1 MARKI
6 DTTSKFLSSE
16 EIKELANC
24 VKDPFYFSNFV
35 NVVHP
40 VRGKVRFELYPYQRS
55 VLYQFLKNR
64 FNIILKFRQAGIT
77 ELISLYCLWLAMY
90 HPNKKINIISI
101 KDTVAKKVLKKIKYM
116 YKNLPFH
123 LQTPIV
129 NGRSGEYGTAEEVEF
144 SNGSFIASIPTTED
158 AGRSEGLSLLVIDE
172 AAIIRWA
179 SAIWA
184 SSFPTLSCV
193 IRRTKILVRETKGK
207 DKGKAKYIKI
217 GDISPKSGQ
226 VDISELGLEAFTHNG
241 NWKPI
246 THSVYKGKIETWK
259 IVDEYGNQLDAT
271 PAHRLLTPYGWKT
284 VKEVINNNLQI
295 LRLNFHGPVEP
306 TKTVPPSKEVI
317 KPILGFDG
325 YYVSNLGKV
334 YRMKRHGLKEMTQ
347 RLNRDGYFRVGLRNG
362 KKRETGSLINQ
373 GKSKI
378 FQKSVSR
385 LVAEAFIG
393 DIPDGFQVDHIN
405 CVRTD
410 NYSTNLQIITVS
422 DNVGKSFSH
431 SLNANIG
438 TQTGKKMP
446 NLEVVGRI
454 IEELSNG
461 NTSSVSIANKLS
473 VELNLKLSSKFV
485 SKCKNK
491 LKKNK
496 IQLTSLTLK
505 KVYLA
510 DIVDIQVEDD
520 HSYITKNGWVNHNT
534 GGAAIINSTPFG
546 TGGFYHSTWVDAITG
561 KGPVNPLRLYWNMH
575 PERDQKWYDEMSKV
589 LGPKRT
595 AQEIDGDFLSSGNTV
610 FDISDIKAIEDML
623 SEYPPLVTRF
633 NGQYKQFSLPDKDK
647 EYFIGADCSTGRATD
662 YSSFTIMDKPGE
674 EHAVFKG
681 RIPLNKYGKL
691 LGDVGERFNFAT
703 LAPETND
710 IGMAV
715 TLYLQDEG
723 YPNLYYHK
731 KILKKKGKK
740 RPETEDIP
748 GWLTTSKNR
757 SLIIE
762 NLEKDVREGVITV
775 KDPFFCQEAYTFVYD
790 GSGRP
795 VAMGKHNKA
804 SSVDIDLEGE
814 TYSDDSILGKAITN
828 HVRKTTERIV
838 TTSPQ

>member
-24 VKDPFYFSNFV
+24 VKDPLYFSNFV
-35 NVVHP
+35 HVVHP
-40 VRGKVRFELYPYQRS
+40 VRGKVRFELYPYQKS

-184 SSFPTLSCV
+184 SSFPTLSCISGSYEIFLKKKVVMPRTNGRKTDV
-193 IRRTKILVRETKGK
+193 IEKVKIK
-207 DKGKAKYIKI
+207 
-217 GDISPKSGQ
+217 DISPTTKGVNDLYDEELYTVTHKGRWKRINFSQNKGKLLTWK
-226 VDISELGLEAFTHNG
+226 VKDERGNILDCTPAHKLLTPNGWKTTEEVIELGLKVIQVELASSNIQVPPKTIPPVVEELRRIEGFNNYLVSNTG
-241 NWKPI
+241 KVFK
-246 THSVYKGKIETWK
+246 TSSGKITEVK
-259 IVDEYGNQLDAT
+259 QHINKRFYYDVILVKDK
-271 PAHRLLTPYGWKT
+271 KT
-284 VKEVINNNLQI
+284 FTRK
-295 LRLNFHGPVEP
+295 
-306 TKTVPPSKEVI
+306 
-317 KPILGFDG
+317 
-325 YYVSNLGKV
+325 
-334 YRMKRHGLKEMTQ
+334 
-347 RLNRDGYFRVGLRNG
+347 
-362 KKRETGSLINQ
+362 
-373 GKSKI
+373 
-378 FQKSVSR
+378 VSR

-393 DIPDGFQVDHIN
+393 PVPEGYVVDHIDCN
-405 CVRTD
+405 KEH
-410 NYSTNLQIITVS
+410 NYITNLRIITGS
-422 DNVGKSFSH
+422 KNIKRSYKYSVG
-431 SLNANIG
+431 ANIG
-438 TQTGKKMP
+438 QLINKVDPSIHGLILHLNQTHKKWSHQKISSH
-446 NLEVVGRI
+446 LKTKYGLKVGRKTVGNI
-454 IEELSNG
+454 IN
-461 NTSSVSIANKLS
+461 NT
-473 VELNLKLSSKFV
+473 
-485 SKCKNK
+485 
-491 LKKNK
+491 
-496 IQLTSLTLK
+496 
-505 KVYLA
+505 KVYLSKLVKLEEYME
-510 DIVDIQVEDD
+510 DIYDINVEGD
-520 HSYITKNGWVNHNT
+520 HSYILPNNFINHNT

-633 NGQYKQFSLPDKDK
+633 NGQYKQFSLPDRNS

-662 YSSFTIMDKPGE
+662 YSSFTVMDKPGE